1 MIKLHR
7 FTFNPF
13 QENTYVLSNDTSECL
28 IIDPGCWDQNELN
41 ELSAYIHDNDLEP
54 KLVLNTHCHID
65 HILGNKAVCEAFGIE
80 LHIPKGELQLLERG
94 EQMAQTFGLTYDG
107 SPDPSDW
114 LEEGNN
120 IRFGNSDLEV
130 IACPGHSPAHIVLY
144 DRVGKMMVG
153 GDVLFLE
160 SIGRTDLPGGDHDTL
175 IRNIKEKL
183 FVLDD
188 DIKVH
193 PGHGP
198 TTTIGHEKRSNPF
211 LN

>member
-1 MIKLHR
+1 MIKLHN

-13 QENTYVLSNDTSECL
+13 QENTYILSDDTKECV

-41 ELSAYIHDNDLEP
+41 ELSAYINNNDLEP

-65 HILGNKAVCEAFGIE
+65 HILGNKAVCDAFGIE
-80 LHIPKGELQLLERG
+80 LYIPEGEMQLLERG
-94 EQMAQTFGLTYDG
+94 EQMAQTFGLSYDG
-107 SPDPSDW
+107 SPDPTAW
-114 LEEGNN
+114 IVEGEN
-120 IRFGNSDLEV
+120 IRFGNSELEV
-130 IACPGHSPAHIVLY
+130 IACSGHSPAHIVLY
-144 DRVGKMMVG
+144 DRTGKMMVG

-183 FVLDD
+183 FVLDE
-188 DIKVH
+188 DIEVH

-211 LN
+211 L

>member
-13 QENTYVLSNDTSECL
+13 QENTYVLSDDTSECL

-41 ELSAYIHDNDLEP
+41 ELSAYIHDNDLKP

-65 HILGNKAVCEAFGIE
+65 HILGNKAVCDAFGIE
-80 LHIPKGELQLLERG
+80 LHIPEGEMQLLERG
-94 EQMAQTFGLTYDG
+94 EQMAQTFGLSYDA

-120 IRFGNSDLEV
+120 VRFGNSELEV

-144 DRVGKMMVG
+144 DRAGKMMVG

-160 SIGRTDLPGGDHDTL
+160 SIGRTDLPGGDHDAL

-183 FVLDD
+183 FVLDE
-188 DIKVH
+188 DIEVH

-211 LN
+211 L